1 VRLGVFYYRSVLF
14 DMKTSQEIGAL
25 IRETRKSQGLTQSDL
40 AMIANTAQRFI
51 SELERGKPTCQLG
64 KTLDVLAALGIRIGL
79 RGSDA
84 SGGEGS

>member
-1 VRLGVFYYRSVLF
+1 MNVKYVW
-14 DMKTSQEIGAL
+14 
-25 IRETRKSQGLTQSDL
+25 
-40 AMIANTAQRFI
+40 NTAPRFI
-51 SELERGKPTCQLG
+51 AESERGKPTCQLG